1 VKASREKLIW
11 AAVSGV
17 LLALS
22 FPKYGHP
29 AVAFIALV
37 PLLVALRG
45 ASTRQGFVLGLI
57 SGFIHYAG
65 TVYWTGATVSTF
77 GGLPVIVAVIVAGL
91 LVLYMAAYVA
101 VFGAVTALL
110 IRRFR
115 GAGLWLTPAVWVS
128 LEYLRGLLIG
138 GFPWIPLGNT
148 MVTFLPIAQLA
159 SIVGVYGLT
168 VFVALLN
175 TGFAV
180 AAVSTGRRRTLAV
193 VTSLGLIAAVS
204 IWGGMRLASNELTQG
219 TPIKV
224 GLIQGNIAQTDK
236 WNPARARM
244 IVDRYLQLSQQAV
257 TNGAQFLIWP
267 ESSTPFF
274 FEEDS
279 GGGVV
284 RGLVRTLGVPLLL
297 GSDELEP
304 GTPEKIYNAAFM
316 LDTAGATAA
325 VYRKIHLVPFGE
337 YVPFQRVLFFVGPL
351 VEAVSAFSAGTR
363 VTMLPVEGHMV
374 STAICYEVTYP
385 QLAREAV
392 RQGSEMLTTVT
403 NDAWY
408 GDSSAAYQHF
418 EMATM
423 RAIEQ
428 GRYLVRSANTGISG
442 IVDPYGRVLI
452 RTNLFETVAVVG
464 EARFVQART
473 VYATIGD
480 LAAFVSAAIVLL
492 ALAWAFLEGRKPHA
506 NG

>member
-1 VKASREKLIW
+1 VPRVEYLL
-11 AAVSGV
+11 AALSGV

-22 FPKYGHP
+22 FPKFGHP

-45 ASTRQGFVLGLI
+45 ASPRRGFTLGLI
-57 SGFIHYAG
+57 AGFIHYAG

-77 GGLPVIVAVIVAGL
+77 GGLPVFVAVIVAGL
-91 LVLYMAAYVA
+91 LALYMAAYIA
-101 VFGAVTALL
+101 VFGAITATL
-110 IRRFR
+110 IRRFH
-115 GAGLWLTPAVWVS
+115 GAGLWLAPAVWVTM
-128 LEYLRGLLIG
+128 EYLRGILIG

-159 SIVGVYGLT
+159 SLVGVQGLSL
-168 VFVALLN
+168 FVAVLN
-175 TGFAV
+175 VGFAV
-180 AAVSTGRRRTLAV
+180 AAISSGRRRTI
-193 VTSLGLIAAVS
+193 GAAVS
-204 IWGGMRLASNELTQG
+204 ILLILAVSVWGGLRLAANTLTHG
-219 TPIKV
+219 APIKV

-236 WNPARARM
+236 WNPDRAGM
-244 IVDRYLQLSQQAV
+244 ILDRYLQLSNQAV
-257 TNGAQFLIWP
+257 NNGAQFLIWP
-267 ESSTPFF
+267 ESSTPFY
-274 FEEDS
+274 FEEDAA
-279 GGGVV
+279 GGMV
-284 RGLVRTLGVPLLL
+284 RGMVRTLGVPLLL
-297 GSDELEP
+297 GSDEIEP
-304 GTPEKIYNAAFM
+304 GDPPKHYNAAFM
-316 LDTAGATAA
+316 LDTHGTTAA

-337 YVPFQRVLFFVGPL
+337 YVPFQQLLFFVGPL
-351 VEAVSAFSAGTR
+351 VDAVSAFSRGTR
-363 VTMLPVEGHMV
+363 VTMMPVEGHMV

-385 QLAREAV
+385 ALQREAV
-392 RQGSEMLTTVT
+392 RQGSELLTTIT

-418 EMATM
+418 EMAVM

-480 LAAFVSAAIVLL
+480 LAAYLSAAVVMV
-492 ALAWAFLEGRKPHA
+492 ALAFVFLEGRNKHA
-506 NG
+506 HR

>member
-1 VKASREKLIW
+1 M
-11 AAVSGV
+11 

-37 PLLVALRG
+37 PLLVALSGWNGRDELRG
-45 ASTRQGFVLGLI
+45 VSKRRGFTLGLI
-57 SGFIHYAG
+57 AGFIHYAG

-77 GGLPVIVAVIVAGL
+77 GGLPVFVAVVVAGL
-91 LVLYMAAYVA
+91 LALYMAAYVA
-101 VFGAVTALL
+101 MFGLVTAASV
-110 IRRFR
+110 RQF
-115 GAGLWLTPAVWVS
+115 GVAGLWLAPPIWVT
-128 LEYLRGLLIG
+128 LEYLRGILIG

-148 MVTFLPIAQLA
+148 MVTLLPIAQLA

-168 VFVALLN
+168 VFVVFLN
-175 TGFAV
+175 TGFTM
-180 AAVSTGRRRTLAV
+180 AALSTGRRRKVSAAAT
-193 VTSLGLIAAVS
+193 VTAIAIVS
-204 IWGGMRLASNELTQG
+204 IWGGMRLAANELTTG

-224 GLIQGNIAQTDK
+224 GLIQGNIAQTEK
-236 WNPARARM
+236 WNPARAPM
-244 IVDRYLQLSQQAV
+244 ILDRYLQLSRQAV
-257 TNGAQFLIWP
+257 SNGAQFVIWP
-267 ESSTPFF
+267 ESSTPFH
-274 FEEDS
+274 FEEDIN
-279 GGGVV
+279 GEQV
-284 RGLVRTLGVPLLL
+284 RALARSLGVPFLL
-297 GSDELEP
+297 GSDELED
-304 GTPEKIYNAAFM
+304 GTPPKYYNAAFM
-316 LDTAGATAA
+316 LDTHGATAA

-337 YVPFQRVLFFVGPL
+337 YVPFQNLLFFVGPL
-351 VEAVSAFSAGTR
+351 VEAVSAFSPGTR

-408 GDSSAAYQHF
+408 GESSAAFQHF

-442 IVDPYGRVLI
+442 IIDPYGRVLI
-452 RTNLFETVAVVG
+452 KTDLFETVAVVG
-464 EARFVQART
+464 EARFVQAKT

-480 LAAFVSAAIVLL
+480 LAVFVSAAIVVAALLL
-492 ALAWAFLEGRKPHA
+492 AFIEGRKRQHA
-506 NG
+506 A